1 MSLLHT
7 IVFNALM
14 KNKKP
19 YDPANPRDYAAERKK
34 EIAMVSRI
42 RVPKGVTIR
51 EEALGG
57 VPAQWITSEQNP
69 SERIVLYIHGGGFVT
84 GSSEA
89 RKGLT
94 YHIAHKLGLNVVAI
108 DYRLAPEHP
117 FPAGPEDCLKAYEAL
132 LKRFD
137 GQKIVLLGESAGG
150 NLVLSLLLQVKA
162 KGLPLPAGTF
172 ALSPTV
178 QYDQELSSYR
188 ENVRT
193 DCILDGLSDEVVNTY
208 LGSRDE
214 AVMKDPFAAPL
225 YGDYRGCTPVVLWA
239 SEAEMLLDD
248 SVLLFGKLKEQ
259 GVPTKLYTRKGMMHA
274 WMIVPQFGE
283 SRKDLKVMGEDMK
296 RAFANT
302 LKSEAK
308 AIRRD

>member
-1 MSLLHT
+1 
-7 IVFNALM
+7 M

-19 YDPANPRDYAAERKK
+19 YDPANPRDYVSERKK

-42 RVPKGVTIR
+42 RAPKGVTVR

-57 VPAQWITSEQNP
+57 VPAQWITSDQNP
-69 SERIVLYIHGGGFVT
+69 SDKIVLYIHGGGFVT

-108 DYRLAPEHP
+108 DYRLAPEYP
-117 FPAGPEDCLKAYEAL
+117 YPAGPEDCLKAYEAL
-132 LKRFD
+132 LERFD
-137 GQKIVLLGESAGG
+137 GQKSVLLGESAGG
-150 NLVLSLLLQVKA
+150 NLVLSLLLQAKA
-162 KGLPLPAGTF
+162 KELPLPAGTF

-178 QYDQELSSYR
+178 QYDQELPSYR
-188 ENVRT
+188 ENVKT

-214 AVMKDPFAAPL
+214 AVRKDPFAAPL

-239 SEAEMLLDD
+239 SEAEILLDD
-248 SVLLFGKLKEQ
+248 SVMLFAKLKEQ
-259 GVPTKLYTRKGMMHA
+259 GVTTKLYTRKGMMHT

-283 SRKDLKVMGEDMK
+283 SRKDLDVMGEDMK

-302 LKSEAK
+302 LRGEAE